1 VKQLL
6 GFALVA
12 LSLFALIGC
21 GQDVDTEK
29 PPDIV
34 YGQDVCDRCNMI
46 INEEKFAAAYWTEDG
61 EARRF
66 DDIGGMLAYTSEKDD
81 VVASYWVHDYATGE
95 WMRAEGAYYV
105 LNSDLMTPM
114 GFGIAAFAEKDQAE
128 AMSQGLEGVAV
139 LPFMELLDM
148 DIKMPGDL
156 HGMGHE
162 HDESQSLPGG

>member
-6 GFALVA
+6 GFTLVA
-12 LSLFALIGC
+12 LSFFALIGC
-21 GQDVDTEK
+21 GQDSDTQK

-66 DDIGGMLAYTSEKDD
+66 DDIGGMLAYTSEKND
-81 VVASYWVHDYATGE
+81 VVASYWVHDFDTGE
-95 WMRAEGAYYV
+95 WVRAEGAYYV
-105 LNSDLMTPM
+105 LDSNLMTPM

-128 AMSQGLEGVAV
+128 AMTDGLEGFAV

-148 DIKMPGDL
+148 DIEMPDDL
-156 HGMGHE
+156 HGMA
-162 HDESQSLPGG
+162 HDGQ